1 MKKVFLLLLI
11 AGLMAG
17 PAYWVQA
24 KFLTGS
30 RVALLDL
37 RQGPEGTW
45 RTAVFN
51 LAPDMAAVGLILH
64 LQASSPL
71 VEDGHIRVNRCL
83 ARLHRDDEAAKPLA
97 FTLRASNPSDL
108 RPAFNEHLLY
118 LEQVR
123 AGHYWLEIMPSM
135 PADMTLDKLT
145 LEVSRNLSEPDS
157 RVVTTGLVLFVIGLL
172 GVVLI

>member
-71 VEDGHIRVNRCL
+71 VVTVSDQQVKVTSASGEVLRQ
-83 ARLHRDDEAAKPLA
+83 AQAAAPG
-97 FTLRASNPSDL
+97 NP
-108 RPAFNEHLLY
+108 
-118 LEQVR
+118 
-123 AGHYWLEIMPSM
+123 
-135 PADMTLDKLT
+135 LDKLDVPQA
-145 LEVSRNLSEPDS
+145 LAWIDANKSRPPIPSQRTARGHVDRS
-157 RVVTTGLVLFVIGLL
+157 VTTPRRGG
-172 GVVLI
+172 